1 MRRYLEQFIKLS
13 VAATFFVPL
22 VLISSKFIFPFIVPK
37 ILIFRSLTL
46 LMLGAYVV
54 LLVSDYARYRPRVT
68 LINIAVV
75 AFFFSFFVSTF
86 VGVDWYRSFWDNHER
101 MLGLFT
107 IFHYVVYY
115 FIATSVI
122 KEKNDWRWLLRLFLL
137 AGGIA
142 MFIGLLQKINPLL
155 LLNDGSSRVSATLGN
170 PIYYSGYGLFLFYI
184 GLILFWKES
193 VKEWKY
199 FAIIGGALGF
209 MGVFLGGTR
218 GTLLGLIAS
227 VGILMVSYFFTLKEH
242 KKMRQTIG
250 AVIAA
255 GIIVFSLLFAFR
267 QTNFVQRIPA
277 VGRLFSVSFA
287 SSTGATRIMAWKIAV
302 AAWEEKPV
310 FGWGPNNFY
319 YAFNKY
325 YQPESLERGWGETW
339 FDAAHSAIF
348 NALAVQGIV
357 GLFLY
362 VGLFAIAIVQ
372 LWFGYKKKVIDAHLL
387 GIGAAFLVGHFIH
400 NAVVFEN
407 PTSYLYFFFF
417 LAFVNRQTFGVE
429 EKEKK
434 EKTVSPALTMA
445 MLVVVLFLIY
455 STNIN
460 VARANMTSLRV
471 LGAMQTGQLVAETYQ
486 KAVEMSSPHI
496 DDIRSDFVRSL
507 IMIIPQYNK
516 ASFTDKAKELYQ
528 LGYDESKKNLVL
540 HPLDIRT
547 HLQFAQ
553 LIQQGVMELKEPPQS
568 LLEAETV
575 LKDAL
580 VKSPKRQ
587 QIIYKLAMLE
597 LLIGKPDEAVILL
610 QSAIDDDDR
619 IGEGWW
625 RLALVYAQTGDN
637 DKAREI
643 IKTAQD
649 KGIVFDAQGNSVV
662 SMILQADEK
671 SK

>member
-37 ILIFRSLTL
+37 ILICRSLTL

-242 KKMRQTIG
+242 KKIRQTIG

-496 DDIRSDFVRSL
+496 DDILSDFVRSL

-587 QIIYKLAMLE
+587 QIIYQLAMLE

-662 SMILQADEK
+662 SMISLA
-671 SK
+671 